1 MPTSPATSSSR
12 FQIRSRSTTRRSIIG
27 VNWGGEVMG
36 NPRVVKPVI
45 EQLIDWSKSGVL
57 SSGPDAAFPLERT
70 GEAFGALPGRQSTGK
85 IVIRP

>member
-1 MPTSPATSSSR
+1 
-12 FQIRSRSTTRRSIIG
+12 
-27 VNWGGEVMG
+27 MG